1 MTFQQFLLALRGRWT
16 IFVALLG
23 ATVIAAFLVTLVMPR
38 TYEAVT
44 SVLVDAKDDQMLNTP
59 LGSPRQQLGYMQT
72 QIDIIQSQR
81 VARKVVEDLKLADN
95 PGINAA
101 FMKRTGGRGDIVDWV
116 AGGLLADLKVDS
128 SQSSVIMLKYTASD
142 AKFAADIANA
152 FAKAY
157 VATTLNLRV
166 EPTRQ
171 AAQWFDEQLKGLR
184 TDLENAQAKL
194 AAFQRANGIIA
205 TDERMDIESTRLNEL
220 SNQALTAS
228 AQSIDSASKLGQAK
242 GRTSPESLPEVLANP
257 MIQGLKAELL
267 RAESKLAELSTRV
280 GPNHP
285 QYVQQAA
292 EVKAL
297 RDRVNAE
304 MSKVIGGVQSATA
317 SSYAREQALKR
328 DLAEQRKRVEQLR
341 DARSQSVV
349 LMRDV
354 DTAQKAYDAAL
365 QRYLVNK
372 VESTARQT
380 NVTIL
385 NPAAEPLLPLRPR
398 MSINL
403 AVGLFVGVLL
413 GLAAVFFLELLDRR
427 VRSTGDLEIGI
438 EAPLLGTLLPWH
450 PSSILGGGEP
460 KALPSPT

>member
-1 MTFQQFLLALRGRWT
+1 MTFQQFLLALRGRWK

-23 ATVIAAFLVTLVMPR
+23 ATVVAAFLVTLVMPK

-44 SVLVDAKDDQMLNTP
+44 SVLVDAKDDQMINQP
-59 LGSPRQQLGYMQT
+59 LGSPRQNIGYMQT
-72 QIDIIQSQR
+72 QTDIIQSQR
-81 VARKVVEDLKLADN
+81 VARTVVQDLKLADN
-95 PGINAA
+95 PGVKAA
-101 FMKRTGGRGDIVDWV
+101 FMKSTGGRGDVVDWL
-116 AGGLLADLKVDS
+116 AAGLLQGLKVDS
-128 SQSSVIMLKYTASD
+128 SQSSVILLKYTAHDS
-142 AKFAADIANA
+142 KFAADVANG

-157 VATTLNLRV
+157 VDTTLKLRV
-166 EPTRQ
+166 EPTKD

-184 TDLENAQAKL
+184 KDLENAQAKL
-194 AAFQRANGIIA
+194 AAFQRDKGIIA

-220 SNQALTAS
+220 SNQVLQAQAQTYDAAS
-228 AQSIDSASKLGQAK
+228 HLGQAK
-242 GRTSPESLPEVLANP
+242 GRTSPESLPEVISNP

-267 RAESKLAELSTRV
+267 RAESKLAEASTRL

-285 QYVQQAA
+285 QYQQQAT

-297 RDRVNAE
+297 RERLNAE
-304 MSKVIGGVQSATA
+304 MSKIIGGVQSLTSQSA
-317 SSYAREQALKR
+317 AREASLKR
-328 DLAEQRKRVEQLR
+328 DLAEQRKKVEQLR
-341 DARSQSVV
+341 DARSQSGV
-349 LMRDV
+349 LIRDV

-385 NPAAEPLLPLRPR
+385 NPAVEPMLPLRPR

-403 AVGLFVGVLL
+403 AVGVFVGMLL

-427 VRSTGDLEIGI
+427 VRSTGDLEIGV

-450 PSSILGGGEP
+450 PSSILGAGEP

>member
-16 IFVALLG
+16 IFLALLG
-23 ATVIAAFLVTLVMPR
+23 ATVVAAFLVTLVMPK
-38 TYEAVT
+38 TYEAIT
-44 SVLVDAKDDQMLNTP
+44 SVLVDAKDDQMLNQP

-81 VARKVVEDLKLADN
+81 VARKVVDELKLAEN
-95 PGINAA
+95 PSVKAA
-101 FMKRTGGRGDIVDWV
+101 FVKATGGRGAIEDWLSG
-116 AGGLLADLKVDS
+116 ALLQDLKVDS
-128 SQSSVIMLKYTASD
+128 SQSSVILLRYTANDS
-142 AKFAADIANA
+142 KFAADVANA
-152 FAKAY
+152 FARAY
-157 VATTLNLRV
+157 VDTTLRLRV
-166 EPTRQ
+166 EPTKE
-171 AAQWFDEQLKGLR
+171 AAAWFDEQLKGLR
-184 TDLENAQAKL
+184 QSLETAQAAL
-194 AAFQRANGIIA
+194 AAFQREKGIIA

-220 SNQALTAS
+220 SSQALQAS
-228 AQSIDSASKLGQAK
+228 AQSYDTASRLGQAK

-267 RAESKLAELSTRV
+267 RAESKLAEASTRL

-285 QYVQQAA
+285 QYQQQEA

-304 MSKVIGGVQSATA
+304 MGKIIGGVQSATNQ
-317 SSYAREQALKR
+317 SYAREQALKR
-328 DLAEQRKRVEQLR
+328 DLAEQRKKVEALR

-349 LMRDV
+349 LIRDV
-354 DTAQKAYDAAL
+354 DTAQKAYEAAL

-372 VESTARQT
+372 VEATARQT

-385 NPAAEPLLPLRPR
+385 NPAVEPMLPLRPR
-398 MSINL
+398 LAINL
-403 AVGLFVGVLL
+403 AIGLFVGMLL
-413 GLAAVFFLELLDRR
+413 GFAAVFFLELLDRR
-427 VRSTGDLEIGI
+427 VRSTTDLEIGI

-450 PSSILGGGEP
+450 PSSILGGGET

>member
-1 MTFQQFLLALRGRWT
+1 MTFQQYLLALRGRWT

-23 ATVIAAFLVTLVMPR
+23 ATVIAAFLVTLVMPK

-81 VARKVVEDLKLADN
+81 VARRVVEDLKLADN
-95 PGINAA
+95 PGIKAA

-116 AGGLLADLKVDS
+116 AGGLPAAPKVDR
-128 SQSSVIMLKYTASD
+128 SQSSVIRLKYPASGS
-142 AKFAADIANA
+142 KFAADIANA

-166 EPTRQ
+166 EPTKQ

-194 AAFQRANGIIA
+194 AAFQRDNGIIA

-267 RAESKLAELSTRV
+267 RAESKLAEAATRL

-285 QYVQQAA
+285 QYQQQAA

-297 RDRVNAE
+297 RDRVNSE

-328 DLAEQRKRVEQLR
+328 DLAE
-341 DARSQSVV
+341 
-349 LMRDV
+349 
-354 DTAQKAYDAAL
+354 
-365 QRYLVNK
+365 
-372 VESTARQT
+372 
-380 NVTIL
+380 
-385 NPAAEPLLPLRPR
+385 
-398 MSINL
+398 
-403 AVGLFVGVLL
+403 
-413 GLAAVFFLELLDRR
+413 
-427 VRSTGDLEIGI
+427 
-438 EAPLLGTLLPWH
+438 
-450 PSSILGGGEP
+450 
-460 KALPSPT
+460 